1 LVCSVWRHWG
11 CVTGRIIT
19 NIKAKYSEASDI
31 DGFEDL
37 RPEDQNRV
45 TKALEDGEVAQED
58 IPDSA
63 KKPDD
68 GKEKE
73 EEKPKKAKRAP
84 KKRKAEDGADEREE
98 KPKKARATSSKVCP
112 YSRVLRISR

>member
-1 LVCSVWRHWG
+1 VS
-11 CVTGRIIT
+11 GRIIT

-68 GKEKE
+68 GKE

-84 KKRKAEDGADEREE
+84 KKRKAEDGADEHEE
-98 KPKKARATSSKVCP
+98 KPKKARATSSKVCL
-112 YSRVLRISR
+112 YSRVLHISR